1 MEMQKTRDE
10 IDSQYKWRLED
21 IFETNAL
28 WEEAAEAAE
37 RQITEIRKYSG
48 KFVKNAAAM
57 AE

>member
-28 WEEAAEAAE
+28 WE
-37 RQITEIRKYSG
+37 TT
-48 KFVKNAAAM
+48 
-57 AE
+57 